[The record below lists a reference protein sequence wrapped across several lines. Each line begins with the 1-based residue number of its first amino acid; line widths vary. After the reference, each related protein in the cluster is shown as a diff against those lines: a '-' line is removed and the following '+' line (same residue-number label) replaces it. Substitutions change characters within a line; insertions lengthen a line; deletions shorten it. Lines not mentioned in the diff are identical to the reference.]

1 MPRKTIKPDP
11 WMVVDRP
18 WKPRRLH
25 LEGGPKKETR
35 GPLREPVGN
44 ERDLPKCQPC
54 LKWQLDA

>member
-1 MPRKTIKPDP
+1 MPRKTIKPNH

-25 LEGGPKKETR
+25 LEGGPQKVTR
-35 GPLREPVGN
+35 GPLREPVGG
-44 ERDLPKCQPC
+44 ERNLPKCHSC